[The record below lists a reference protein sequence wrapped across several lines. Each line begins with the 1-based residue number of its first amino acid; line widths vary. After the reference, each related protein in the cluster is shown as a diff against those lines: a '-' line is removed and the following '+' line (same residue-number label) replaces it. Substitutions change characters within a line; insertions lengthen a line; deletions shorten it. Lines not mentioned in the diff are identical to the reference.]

1 MASLN
6 ERNQQILGILAAAQ
20 GAKNLFGAATP
31 TSERLRNLQ
40 PDNPNVAR
48 GAAKIIEQTR
58 AGIRKWGIEKPSLT
72 YVGFT
77 PPKIFDAVVPDAKT
91 IVRDLVSLRAERVAT
106 PGVTLGI
113 STVRRYGVGPM
124 EKLPH
129 TATFGDMNISFIG
142 DARGVIH
149 QFFYAWMRGIVGF
162 HDVPRNGYAN
172 DDLYGRYPYEV
183 GYRYNY
189 STTIDI
195 ITYDEIQEK
204 IGTIKLYNAY
214 PIAIGEIARSWDSV
228 NDLVRIPVTFAYTH
242 WNYADQLNI
251 QLIEPNRSTPAE
263 QNSSLLT
270 NVIRGMTALQTISAI
285 KRPRN
290 VNDIINTV
298 NTGSTL
304 LQSFLPSNRINY

>member
-1 MASLN
+1 MATFN
-6 ERNQQILGILAAAQ
+6 ERNQQILGILAMAQ
-20 GAKNLFGAATP
+20 GASNLLKTNTP
-31 TSERLRNLQ
+31 TSERLRSRQ
-40 PDNPNVAR
+40 PDDPKMAR
-48 GAAKIIEQTR
+48 GAAKIIEQSR

-77 PPKIFDAVVPDAKT
+77 PPKIFDDVVPDSRT

-106 PGVTLGI
+106 PGVQINT

-124 EKLPH
+124 EKMPH
-129 TATFGDMNISFIG
+129 TASFGDMGISFIG

-162 HDVPRNGYAN
+162 HDVPRNGPAN
-172 DDLYGRYPYEV
+172 DSLYGFQPYEV
-183 GYRYNY
+183 GYRKNY
-189 STTIDI
+189 STIIDI

-214 PIAIGEIARSWDSV
+214 PIAVGEIARSWDSV

-251 QLIEPNRSTPAE
+251 QLIEPNRTTLAE
-263 QNSSLLT
+263 SNSSLFS
-270 NVIRGMTALQTISAI
+270 NVMKGMTAMQAISAI
-285 KRPRN
+285 KRPQN

-304 LQSFLPSNRINY
+304 LKSFLPSNRINY

>member
-6 ERNQQILGILAAAQ
+6 ERNQQILGILAMAQ
-20 GAKNLFGAATP
+20 GAQNLFGAATP
-31 TSERLRNLQ
+31 TSERLRNKQ
-40 PDNPNVAR
+40 PDNPKIAK

-58 AGIRKWGIEKPSLT
+58 AGIRKWGIEKPNLT

-77 PPKIFDAVVPDAKT
+77 PPKVFDSVVPDATT
-91 IVRDLVSLRAERVAT
+91 IVRDLISLRAERVAT
-106 PGVTLGI
+106 PGVQIST

-124 EKLPH
+124 EKMPH
-129 TATFGDMNISFIG
+129 TASFGDMNISFIG

-162 HDVPRNGYAN
+162 HDVPKYGSAN
-172 DDLYGRYPYEV
+172 DTLYGRKPYEV
-183 GYRYNY
+183 GYRSDY
-189 STTIDI
+189 STVIDI

-214 PIAIGEIARSWDSV
+214 PVAVGEIGRAWDSV

-251 QLIEPNRSTPAE
+251 QLIEPNRTTPAE
-263 QNSSLLT
+263 SNSSLLG
-270 NVIRGMTALQTISAI
+270 NVMRGMTALQAITSI
-285 KRPRN
+285 KRPQN

-304 LQSFLPSNRINY
+304 LKSFLPSNRINY

>member
-6 ERNQQILGILAAAQ
+6 ERNQQILGILAMAQ
-20 GAKNLFGAATP
+20 GAANVFGAATP

-40 PDNPNVAR
+40 PDDPKMAK

-77 PPKIFDAVVPDAKT
+77 PPRIFDAIVPDATT
-91 IVRDLVSLRAERVAT
+91 IIRDLVSLRAERVST
-106 PGVTLGI
+106 PGIQLGT
-113 STVRRYGVGPM
+113 SAVRRYGVGPI
-124 EKLPH
+124 EKMPH
-129 TATFGDMNISFIG
+129 TASFNDLNISFIG

-162 HDVPRNGYAN
+162 HDVPRQGYAN
-172 DDLYGRYPYEV
+172 DDLYGRHPFEV
-183 GYRYNY
+183 GYRSDYG
-189 STTIDI
+189 TILQI

-214 PIAIGEIARSWDSV
+214 PVAVGEIARSWDSI
-228 NDLVRIPVTFAYTH
+228 NDLVRIPVTFTFTH
-242 WNYADQLNI
+242 WVYADQLNI
-251 QLIEPNRSTPAE
+251 QLTEPSRVTLAE

-270 NVIRGMTALQTISAI
+270 NVMQGMTALQAISSI
-285 KRPRN
+285 KRPQN
-290 VNDIINTV
+290 VNDIISTV
-298 NTGSTL
+298 NAGSTL
-304 LQSFLPSNRINY
+304 LKSFLPNRINY